1 MQLLALGV
9 ALIIALEPPQPVPVP
24 TPTRLDQLAPKWQ
37 RLALCESSGQLHA
50 VSRSR
55 TYHGLWQLHK
65 GFYAHF
71 HIKPETATLAQQY
84 RIAQYVYK
92 RQGAKA
98 WSCAKKARFK

>member
-1 MQLLALGV
+1 MHPTAVLV

-24 TPTRLDQLAPKWQ
+24 LPTRLDQVAPKWQ

-55 TYHGLWQLHK
+55 TYYGLWQLHK

-71 HIKPETATLAQQY
+71 KINPKTATFAQQW
-84 RIAQYVYK
+84 RIAQDVYR

-98 WSCAKKARFK
+98 WSCAKKARFN